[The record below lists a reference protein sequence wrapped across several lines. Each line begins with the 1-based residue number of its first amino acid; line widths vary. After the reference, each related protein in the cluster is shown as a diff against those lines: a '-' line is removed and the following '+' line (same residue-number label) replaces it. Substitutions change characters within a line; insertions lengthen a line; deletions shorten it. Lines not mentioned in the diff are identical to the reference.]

1 MKSKTVTSKCGMTQ
15 PEFHDGHNYDEDDDD
30 DDDITWA
37 NSQQHLRR
45 NAFESHL
52 ANARLWLVTHSR
64 EQQKQQL
71 KLNKT
76 WSFWGVAQRT
86 MTAFQEMPPEVCV
99 PTSWLD
105 KTLINLRNESRWS
118 ERTAPRF
125 HLQQVNKSQ
134 AKILLAKRR
143 EKSHRLLLGLSI
155 IIASS
160 KLAAEKMVYFLR
172 TCNRVAVI
180 VTGFLCV
187 CIASLLWGG
196 FHSLRHFCCQGAG
209 TIRNSLF
216 LMPTHI

>member
-1 MKSKTVTSKCGMTQ
+1 
-15 PEFHDGHNYDEDDDD
+15 
-30 DDDITWA
+30 
-37 NSQQHLRR
+37 
-45 NAFESHL
+45 
-52 ANARLWLVTHSR
+52 
-64 EQQKQQL
+64 
-71 KLNKT
+71 
-76 WSFWGVAQRT
+76 

-160 KLAAEKMVYFLR
+160 KLAAGKMVYFLG

-187 CIASLLWGG
+187 CIASLL
-196 FHSLRHFCCQGAG
+196 
-209 TIRNSLF
+209 
-216 LMPTHI
+216 